1 MIKDA
6 VMYSIDQFRQLN
18 KEENILLTQ
27 HSRIRLAERRIT
39 IADIMGAIES
49 GQIIEDYQDDFPFPS
64 CLIFGNSKG
73 RVLHV
78 CASIDEGYIY
88 LITAYEPDLER
99 WQEDYKTRR
108 VIEE

>member
-1 MIKDA
+1 MVDIEQ
-6 VMYSIDQFRQLN
+6 YRRLN
-18 KEENILLTQ
+18 YDENIAVTN
-27 HSRIRLAERRIT
+27 HARMRFAERE
-39 IADIMGAIES
+39 IALDDIEKAIET
-49 GQIIEDYQDDFPFPS
+49 GQIIEEYPGDKPFPS